1 MTEKFLKINTW
12 LVAGLCLI
20 PIFAVFIGA
29 FSGTFETWQQLVDTV
44 LPRYI
49 LTTLA
54 LVLIVGVCTTVI
66 GTATAWFVTLCDFP
80 LRRFF
85 TYALA
90 LPLAF
95 PAYVL
100 AYAYTDFLDHPGA
113 VQTLLRDLTGWGA
126 RDYWF
131 PEIRSLGGAAAMLT
145 FVLYPYVYLLA
156 RSAFLRQSPTAY
168 FAARTLGHKPL
179 SAFLRVSLPTA
190 RPAIVGGM
198 ALVLM
203 ETIAD
208 FGTVSYFGVQTFA
221 TGIYTAWFSF
231 GDRAAA
237 AQLALCLLI
246 VSLVLVA
253 LERRQ
258 RGLQKIH
265 SAGKKNEPI
274 SLHVLSG
281 GAKWGVFFACAL
293 PVIMGFILPLVLLLF
308 MSQWSEQSLFS
319 SRYWDFAKNSLTLA
333 TIAAVLTV
341 SGAMIIGF
349 CRRLS
354 PGKASRFA
362 FLISG
367 IGYAVPGTVIAV
379 GLLVPFSQLENALD
393 AIMRERFDIST
404 GLFLTGSAILLV
416 LAYIVRFMAAALN
429 AFDSGISQ
437 IKPNVDAVARSLG
450 STPQRLLRRVH
461 LPLLRT
467 SLLTALLIVFV
478 DVMKELPAT
487 LFMRPFNFDTLA
499 VQAFRLASDERLNDA
514 AIPALA
520 IVGFGLLPVLVLTYT
535 IRKGV
540 R

>member
-1 MTEKFLKINTW
+1 VTEKFLKINTW

-44 LPRYI
+44 LPLYI

-54 LVLIVGVCTTVI
+54 LVLIVGVCTAII

-80 LRRFF
+80 MRRFF

-126 RDYWF
+126 HDYWF

-168 FAARTLGHKPL
+168 FAARTLG
-179 SAFLRVSLPTA
+179 
-190 RPAIVGGM
+190 
-198 ALVLM
+198 
-203 ETIAD
+203 
-208 FGTVSYFGVQTFA
+208 GTVSYFGVQTFA

-258 RGLQKIH
+258 RGLQKIY

-274 SLHVLSG
+274 SLHVLSD

-293 PVIMGFILPLVLLLF
+293 PVIMGFVLPLVLLLF
-308 MSQWSEQSLFS
+308 MSQWSEQNLLS
-319 SRYWDFAKNSLTLA
+319 SRYINFAKNSLTLA

-341 SGAMIIGF
+341 AGAMIIGF

-393 AIMRERFDIST
+393 AIMRERFGIST

-450 STPQRLLRRVH
+450 STPQRLLRQVH

-467 SLLTALLIVFV
+467 SLFTALLIVFV